1 MPLRIEAPDGSIVE
15 FPDGTGDDVIAN
27 AMRKTFGGPEAAATP
42 QPTQSGRHLSF
53 EEGVA
58 AMDADNALN
67 TAGTGMMGM
76 LEGVPIL
83 GPALKGGVQRAA
95 AGIASVIDGEGYD
108 QSLEQVRATTDE
120 AQRASPAVN
129 TVGQVAGAVGSM
141 IPLGSTALGAKAL
154 GITGRNLGTRA
165 LASGATSGAISA
177 ADAAARGRSA
187 EEIIGSGQIGAGI
200 GAAIPVAGAGVSAAV
215 RGIGNTVG
223 PRVQAIFS
231 PAQEAERRVGVAV
244 SRDAAGNPAGVM
256 SPADEAVAR
265 SANIPVVNA
274 DRGGEV
280 TRALARSAANQSP
293 EARAAIEKTASDR
306 FGAQSQRAVD
316 FVKKVTGGN
325 VDDLAYQENIRKV
338 AAATNRP
345 AYAAAEAA
353 PEAQSMFSPRMQELM
368 QSPTFRRAVDEVPK
382 RSADR
387 GAIEGYKAIGNP
399 FTQNSQGAYV
409 LRRSA
414 DGSLVTPNLR
424 FWDQVQRNL
433 RSEADR
439 AFRSGDN
446 QTYSE
451 IKALRDALVGD
462 LDSTV
467 PAFKAA
473 RTGAAGFFGAED
485 ALEAGRK
492 FATQPRAIP
501 EARKAYAGFKGP
513 EKDAFATGYASEI
526 IDRIKASGDRTNVIN
541 SVFKSQAS
549 RESLELALG
558 PQRAKEIE
566 AYVRVEDLVDRLRG
580 SMGNSTTARQ
590 LVEMG
595 IGAGGGY
602 GVTGDWKGAIAGA
615 ALAKGARYVGER
627 ADARVMEN
635 IATLLTKDDAG
646 ALNGAVQFAARNPKY
661 MAALE
666 QLSNALSVPARGA
679 AVAIGGQ

>member
-27 AMRKTFGGPEAAATP
+27 AMRRTFGGPEAVETP
-42 QPTQSGRHLSF
+42 KSTQSGRHLSF

-58 AMDADNALN
+58 AMDADSSLN
-67 TAGTGMMGM
+67 TTGTGMMGM

-95 AGIASVIDGEGYD
+95 AGVASMIDGESYD
-108 QSLEQVRATTDE
+108 QNLEQVRATTDE
-120 AQRASPAVN
+120 AQRASPVVN

-141 IPLGSTALGAKAL
+141 IPLGSTAIGAKAL

-187 EEIIGSGQIGAGI
+187 EEVIGSGQIGAGI
-200 GAAIPVAGAGVSAAV
+200 GAAIPVVGAGVSAAV
-215 RGIGNTVG
+215 RGVGSTIG
-223 PRVQAIFS
+223 PRVQAIVS

-244 SRDAAGNPAGVM
+244 SRDAAGNPGAVM

-325 VDDLAYQENIRKV
+325 VDDLAYQDTIRKV

-345 AYAAAEAA
+345 AYAAAEAS
-353 PEAQSMFSPRMQELM
+353 PQAQSMYSPRIQELM
-368 QSPTFRRAVDEVPK
+368 QSPTFRKAVDEVPT

-387 GAIEGYKAIGNP
+387 GAVEGFKEIANP
-399 FTQNSQGAYV
+399 FSKNSQGAYV
-409 LRRSA
+409 LRQNA
-414 DGSLVTPNLR
+414 DGTLVAPNLR

-433 RSEADR
+433 RSDADK
-439 AFRSGDN
+439 AFRAGDN

-451 IKALRDALVGD
+451 IKALRDAL
-462 LDSTV
+462 LDDVDATV
-467 PAFKAA
+467 PLFKTA

-492 FATQPRAIP
+492 FATQPRSIP
-501 EARKAYAGFKGP
+501 EATRAVAKFKGP
-513 EKDAFATGYASEI
+513 EKDAFATGYASEL

-566 AYVRVEDLVDRLRG
+566 AYVRVEDIVDRLRG

-635 IATLLTKDDAG
+635 IATLLTKDDAS